1 MRPSQI
7 LLDALLLLALGGTVA
22 KYAQRKIKPVEAVL
36 WSCIW
41 IAAMTVITL
50 PEATTLVAHVLGIGR
65 GVDVVIYL
73 SVPLGFYLVFRVYE
87 KMDRLDHDLTKIVRY
102 LALRE
107 GDGGSAMLPPNGGGP
122 AQGDLRGGDV

>member
-1 MRPSQI
+1 
-7 LLDALLLLALGGTVA
+7 
-22 KYAQRKIKPVEAVL
+22 
-36 WSCIW
+36 
-41 IAAMTVITL
+41 
-50 PEATTLVAHVLGIGR
+50 
-65 GVDVVIYL
+65 VDVVIYL